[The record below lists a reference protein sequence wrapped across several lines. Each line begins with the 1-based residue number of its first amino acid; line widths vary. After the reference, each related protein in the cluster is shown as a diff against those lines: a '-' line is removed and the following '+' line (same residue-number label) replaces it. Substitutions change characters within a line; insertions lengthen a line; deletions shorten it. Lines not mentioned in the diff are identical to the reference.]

1 MNPFD
6 PLDFIDLVDVGM
18 LAFITAIVWIYSPD
32 T

>member
-1 MNPFD
+1 MSPF
-6 PLDFIDLVDVGM
+6 DFIDLVDVGM

>member
-1 MNPFD
+1 MN

-18 LAFITAIVWIYSPD
+18 LAFVIVLTWAYSPD